1 MLFLLV
7 IILFEMSPK
16 CSAKVLSSILKLRKA
31 MMLIMDKVHVLDKL
45 CPGMNYSAVGHEFNV
60 NESTVYIK

>member
-1 MLFLLV
+1 
-7 IILFEMSPK
+7 MSPK